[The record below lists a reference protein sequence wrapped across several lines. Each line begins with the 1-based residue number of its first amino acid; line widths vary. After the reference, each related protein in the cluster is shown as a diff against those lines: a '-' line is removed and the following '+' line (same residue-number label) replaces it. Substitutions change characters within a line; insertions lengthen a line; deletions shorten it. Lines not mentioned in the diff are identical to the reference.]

1 MASFPKLSAA
11 TKDAPLNAEKL
22 RALLDSKTM
31 EKLFEEHP
39 DCILPESAC
48 RSGQRP
54 KGLGA
59 KAPFGTAR
67 LREMAQAHFEEPV
80 LRAIDAHWFDE
91 ELFDFL
97 AALEYPLGDQC
108 TTLQVLRAWAR

>member
-1 MASFPKLSAA
+1 
-11 TKDAPLNAEKL
+11 
-22 RALLDSKTM
+22 M

-91 ELFDFL
+91 DAWSLEESKELFDFL